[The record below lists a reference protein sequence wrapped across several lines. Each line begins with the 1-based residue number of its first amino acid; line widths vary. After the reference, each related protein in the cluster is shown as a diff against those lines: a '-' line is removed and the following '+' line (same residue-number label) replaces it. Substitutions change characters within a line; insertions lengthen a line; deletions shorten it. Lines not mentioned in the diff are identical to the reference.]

1 MLKYANKLNGENKMK
16 LLSIEMIF
24 ILLLTTGCSVK
35 DYQLFKNDNLENM
48 NKTEIQDINISY
60 ESKILPDDILSI
72 DIYNMNQKSNILRDS
87 TLLGTVSSEPKNRY
101 VVESDGTIYLPLLKE
116 VKVGGL
122 TTQQLNKKLTQSYSR
137 YLKQPYVKTSVKN
150 HKVYILGEVR
160 KVGVIPIE
168 GNSISLIEAISKAG
182 GFTDYA
188 MRNRVRIISKNSG
201 KYTLRTLDLTK
212 FNTLNIDNLILKP
225 NSIIYVEPR
234 SAKAIKVGINDYLP
248 MLQAISS
255 LASTYLAVD
264 YVINGR

>member
-1 MLKYANKLNGENKMK
+1 MLKYDNQLNGENKMK
-16 LLSIEMIF
+16 VLNIGTIF
-24 ILLLTTGCSVK
+24 IFLLTGCGVK
-35 DYQLFKNDNLENM
+35 DYQLFKNDNLN
-48 NKTEIQDINISY
+48 NINTTEVQDIDINY

-87 TLLGTVSSEPKNRY
+87 TILGTNSNEPKNRY
-101 VVESDGTIYLPLLKE
+101 VVKSDGTIYLPLLKE

-150 HKVYILGEVR
+150 HKVYILGEVN
-160 KVGVIPIE
+160 KVGVIPLE

-188 MRNRVRIISKNSG
+188 MRNRVRIITKNNN
-201 KYTLRTLDLTK
+201 KYRLRTLDLTK
-212 FNTLNIDNLILKP
+212 FSTLNIDNLILKP

-255 LASTYLAVD
+255 LASTYLTID
-264 YVINGR
+264 YIIKGR